1 MLYIIYIY
9 YYLIQKD
16 TSFQRFIF
24 GDPFFWKK
32 KYYVWLVS
40 VWVARCFYF
49 RVWRPRCYYWIW
61 RPRSCYYRVRRPSCH
76 RIWRPRPCYYRIRRP
91 SIYRIRRSSCYR
103 IWRPRRDWFRRL
115 PLGTLWTNVRISAKV
130 VDISW
135 RWRVRR
141 SRRPRCYYWI
151 WRSRCPRCYYWIW
164 RSRCPRYYRVRRPS
178 CHRIW
183 WSCWSGDGQP
193 AVSGHPER
201 RSGIE
206 LQDDHCDEAV
216 SVQVSRGASA

>member
-1 MLYIIYIY
+1 MFGSSAFGSPAAS
-9 YYLIQKD
+9 
-16 TSFQRFIF
+16 TSGF
-24 GDPFFWKK
+24 GAPAATTGFG
-32 KYYVWLVS
+32 
-40 VWVARCFYF
+40 A
-49 RVWRPRCYYWIW
+49 PAAWIW
-61 RPRSCYYRVRRPSCH
+61 RSCYYRVRRPSCH
-76 RIWRPRPCYYRIRRP
+76 RIWRPAPLLLP
-91 SIYRIRRSSCYR
+91 DLAPQHLPDSALQLLPDLAPP
-103 IWRPRRDWFRRL
+103 PRL
-115 PLGTLWTNVRISAKV
+115 VSAPPLGTLWTNVRISAKV

-151 WRSRCPRCYYWIW
+151 WRSRCPRCYYYLAL
-164 RSRCPRYYRVRRPS
+164 PLPPLRRPS

-183 WSCWSGDGQP
+183 RSCWSGDGQP